1 MSVYSLAIIY
11 FIRCNTTSKMY
22 VGSTIQSLKVRISKH
37 ETDFKGYYGF
47 NEKPRAYRSSFDCME
62 NDDYEMIKIE
72 DYPCNNVKEL
82 EERETLHIL
91 KCRSLGYECTN
102 KQIPRTIKNPD
113 WSSLPDLS

>member
-1 MSVYSLAIIY
+1 MNKYSNSVIY
-11 FIRCNTTSKMY
+11 YIRCNTSSKIY

-47 NEKPRAYRSSFDCME
+47 NKKPRAYRSSFDCME
-62 NDDYEMIKIE
+62 NDDYEIIKIE

-82 EERETLHIL
+82 EEREALHIL
-91 KCRSLGYECTN
+91 KARHEGRICTN

-113 WSSLPDLS
+113 WSPLPDLS